1 MIHGKTSIYRPFC
14 YLWNFLKY
22 LVFLQCNHKVT
33 AARDKGY
40 HVLTHTSTKTVAEI
54 RDLCRQHVLQH
65 RLVEDYI
72 MLAIRHGKGIDYYC
86 SEVARPLDPFMMFCY
101 SIAAGKKI
109 AVYLGLVSKRH
120 GFYVV
125 CIVERHGCTLFL
137 CLVNVMDS
145 MQFVFVNVMDF
156 RKDGGLPTEE
166 NTTKQ
171 TSCLYT
177 SVVISSMS

>member
-1 MIHGKTSIYRPFC
+1 MARIVAELNTCWQIPFQKQISLIILWHRSPWGRSGCGFSRYVVIHGKTSIYRPFC

-101 SIAAGKKI
+101 SIAAGK
-109 AVYLGLVSKRH
+109 
-120 GFYVV
+120 
-125 CIVERHGCTLFL
+125 
-137 CLVNVMDS
+137 
-145 MQFVFVNVMDF
+145 
-156 RKDGGLPTEE
+156 
-166 NTTKQ
+166 
-171 TSCLYT
+171 
-177 SVVISSMS
+177 